1 MCYQSQLELNSP
13 NSAER
18 VHTHSD
24 PAPLDAPTQSP
35 VTDALFEFKH
45 NPFKSKQGK
54 MAKLTKLSF
63 CQ

>member
-35 VTDALFEFKH
+35 VTDVVGEQTGRTSQRFKIDD
-45 NPFKSKQGK
+45 
-54 MAKLTKLSF
+54 
-63 CQ
+63 